1 VVTEHTQNKAQF
13 GRAGNLGPR
22 NLTASGI
29 SHREIGHWVVW
40 ITRNIFGINY
50 SAIFS
55 GEGQL
60 MRFLSRL
67 MLGMVMCVSVTTL
80 HAQEDD
86 KPKDAEGCKDSP
98 LITRFPGSIIHS
110 CDNKEFEQADFPM
123 ADSQQKHLEGE
134 YHYWDIGTREG
145 TSEIQVFR
153 NFQNALKT
161 AGFAID
167 YANSPAQLVGHK
179 GNTWIFIDNR
189 GDYYYQTII
198 TTKEMQQEVTADAS
212 SLSDEISKTG
222 HVAVYGIHFDT
233 VKSSI
238 LPDSENT
245 LGEIVKLLQ
254 QNADLK
260 LRVEG
265 HTDNQGNAAGNQALS
280 QRRAQAVVAWL
291 TAQGVA
297 ASRLSAKGMGQTKP
311 VADNS
316 GDEGRA
322 KNRRVELVKQ

>member
-1 VVTEHTQNKAQF
+1 MRLLLRLLLCMV
-13 GRAGNLGPR
+13 
-22 NLTASGI
+22 
-29 SHREIGHWVVW
+29 IG
-40 ITRNIFGINY
+40 
-50 SAIFS
+50 
-55 GEGQL
+55 L
-60 MRFLSRL
+60 P
-67 MLGMVMCVSVTTL
+67 VTTL
-80 HAQEDD
+80 RAQDDD
-86 KPKDAEGCKDSP
+86 KPRDAEGCQDSP

-110 CDNKEFEQADFPM
+110 CDSKEYEQADFPI
-123 ADSQQKHLEGE
+123 ADSQQRHLEGE
-134 YHYWDIGTREG
+134 YHSWDIATREG

-167 YANSPAQLVGHK
+167 YANSPQQLVAHK

-189 GDYYYQTII
+189 GDYYDQTII

-212 SLSDEISKTG
+212 SLLDEITKTG

-233 VKSSI
+233 GKATI

-254 QNADLK
+254 QNTDLK

-265 HTDNQGNAAGNQALS
+265 HTDNQGNATNNQALS
-280 QRRAQAVVAWL
+280 ERRALAVVAWL
-291 TAQGVA
+291 TAHGVE
-297 ASRLSAKGMGQTKP
+297 ASRLSTKGMGQTKP
-311 VADNS
+311 VADN
-316 GDEGRA
+316 GAEEGRA